1 MALEEI
7 IGVQLTEPK
16 PTDWVKCK
24 GCGGAGEVGPEG
36 DTETCVYC
44 GGEGYTSDHPAAVK
58 PKRDPEKLR
67 AYRQAYVDR
76 QRAAKKGATRPVG
89 KAKATPP
96 ARKIKRGSKAV
107 SYVRRQRAAN
117 SYTNKGH
124 HTPYMYGDD
133 SRSITKVIRMS
144 ASEVEEIKKSAKK
157 AGMSFS
163 NYVRECA
170 MGLR

>member
-7 IGVQLTEPK
+7 IGGQLTEPK
-16 PTDWVKCK
+16 PTDWVKCRDCD
-24 GCGGAGEVGPEG
+24 GSGEDKNNANDLCPACQGQGV
-36 DTETCVYC
+36 
-44 GGEGYTSDHPAAVK
+44 TSDHPAAVK
-58 PKRDPEKLR
+58 PKRDPEKLK
-67 AYRQAYVDR
+67 AYRATYEAKR
-76 QRAAKKGATRPVG
+76 RAKKVKAPAPSGKSKKPVKVTKRATVG
-89 KAKATPP
+89 L
-96 ARKIKRGSKAV
+96 
-107 SYVRRQRAAN
+107 SYVRAVRRAD